1 MLTANQIIA
10 FVATANAEEA
20 MMFYRDRLGLRLIAD
35 TEYALEFE
43 VEDTMLRVQKVE
55 TVVPAPYT
63 ALGWKVGNIAE
74 EIEAL
79 GKRGIVFERYE
90 GMAQDENGIWASPSG
105 ARIAWFRDPDG
116 NILSLT
122 QFAPATAPSAN
133 GN

>member
-10 FVATANAEEA
+10 FVATANADEA
-20 MMFYRDRLGLRLIAD
+20 MMFYRDRLGLRLAAD
-35 TEYALEFE
+35 TEFAIEFE
-43 VEDTMLRVQKVE
+43 IEQTMLRVQKVE

-79 GKRGIVFERYE
+79 GKRGIIFERYE
-90 GMAQDENGIWASPSG
+90 GMSQDENGIWVSPSG

-122 QFAPATAPSAN
+122 QFPPATAPAAN
-133 GN
+133 GS